1 VSEWAAP
8 RRFWTRAEVA
18 AAPGG
23 WTVRLDAR
31 VVKTP
36 ARNALVTPH
45 RAAAEACAAEWAAQ
59 GDRIDPRAMPV
70 TRALNS
76 AIDRVAPQF
85 AEVAASVAAYGESDL
100 LCYRAPGPQALC
112 ARQAAAWDPWLAWA
126 RTRWAAPLVCAA
138 GVIPVAQPAGAVAT
152 LARAVADRDA
162 LSLTALHDLVAL
174 SGSLV
179 LGLAVDEGAL
189 EAAEAWALSRVDET
203 WQAEQWGE
211 DAEAAQAAALKAQG
225 FAEAARLAAML
236 RAPQAG
242 PSLAG

>member
-1 VSEWAAP
+1 MSEWAAP
-8 RRFWTRAEVA
+8 RRFWTRAEAV

-31 VVKTP
+31 AVMTP
-36 ARNALVTPH
+36 TKNPLVTPH
-45 RAAAEACAAEWAAQ
+45 RAVAEACAAEWAAQ
-59 GDRIDPRAMPV
+59 GERIDPGAMPV

-85 AEVAASVAAYGESDL
+85 AIVAASVAAYGESDL
-100 LCYRAPGPQALC
+100 LCYRAPGPEALA

-126 RTRWAAPLVCAA
+126 RARWGAALICAA
-138 GVIPVAQPAGAVAT
+138 GVIPVAQPAGSVAA
-152 LARAVADRDA
+152 LAQVVAARDP

-189 EAAEAWALSRVDET
+189 DAGEAWALSRVDEV

-211 DAEAAQAAALKAQG
+211 DAEAAQAAALKAQA
-225 FAEAARLAAML
+225 FAEAARLAALL
-236 RAPQAG
+236 RAG
-242 PSLAG
+242 